1 MICGGCSKVA
11 CQLST
16 EFPATDTSKPGHKW
30 QCCTNAHVD
39 FFLTPASTFTCEC
52 LWKAFQPYMYY
63 KIHWIWQAHT
73 LAHALSWVFP
83 YAHTH
88 LFLLHDITYM
98 HSSLNTVPNNISRMC
113 RWITAIK
120 ALTNRAW
127 TQTAVTAVKY
137 WTGTFCSI
145 LIPTGKQSFT
155 LTLIHKALRLSW
167 TAVCFNTKVRKI
179 SK

>member
-127 TQTAVTAVKY
+127 TQTAVTAGQVLNRYILQYSNSY
-137 WTGTFCSI
+137 WETKLHSYVDS
-145 LIPTGKQSFT
+145 QSTEAFMD
-155 LTLIHKALRLSW
+155 SC
-167 TAVCFNTKVRKI
+167 VFQY
-179 SK
+179 